1 MDWLFFLESSIAGL
15 ATGALYSLV
24 SSGFVIIYKATKVIN
39 FAIGE
44 IMMISAYLFLTFA
57 GIFEWH
63 PLIALPLAMVG
74 GGLLGSITEKLIIR
88 PMLGESPISVVMVT
102 IGLSSILVGAAQ
114 IIWGSGP
121 RILPNF
127 LPRKPIF
134 IGELYISSKI
144 AYSALIAV
152 GMLACYILYFR
163 FSRGGVALRA
173 TASDQAASF
182 SMGISVPKVFNY
194 AWFFGCMAAALAG
207 VLVAASG
214 GLSPYSGS
222 MALSILVV
230 VIFGGLDS
238 LTGALIGG
246 LLVGWLETITG
257 AFLGG
262 EYKMLAIF
270 TLLTF
275 ILVLR
280 PYGLFGTEEIER
292 L

>member
-1 MDWLFFLESSIAGL
+1 MDWPFFIESSIAGL

-24 SSGFVIIYKATKVIN
+24 ALGFVIIYKATKVIN

-44 IMMISAYLFLTFA
+44 TMMLSAYLFLTFA
-57 GIFEWH
+57 GTLGWH
-63 PLIALPLAMVG
+63 PLAALPLAVLG
-74 GGLLGSITEKLIIR
+74 GGLLGGIIEKTIIR

-102 IGLSSILVGAAQ
+102 IGLSNILVGSAQ
-114 IIWGSGP
+114 VLWGGGP
-121 RILPNF
+121 RVLPTF
-127 LPRKPIF
+127 LPKQPIF
-134 IGELYISSKI
+134 IGDLYVSSKL

-152 GMLACYILYFR
+152 CVLACYLIYFR

-182 SMGISVPKVFNY
+182 SMGISVPKVFNF
-194 AWFFGCMAAALAG
+194 AWIFGCMAAALAG
-207 VLVAASG
+207 VLVSASG
-214 GLSPYSGS
+214 GLSPYSGG

-238 LTGALIGG
+238 ITGALIGG
-246 LLVGWLETITG
+246 LFVGWIETMAG
-257 AFLGG
+257 ALWGG

-275 ILVLR
+275 VLVLK
-280 PYGLFGTEEIER
+280 PHGLFGTKEIER

>member
-24 SSGFVIIYKATKVIN
+24 ALGFVIIYKATRVIN

-57 GIFEWH
+57 GILGWH
-63 PLIALPLAMVG
+63 PVLSLLLAVLG
-74 GGLLGSITEKLIIR
+74 GGVMGGVIEKTIIR
-88 PMLGESPISVVMVT
+88 PMLGESPIAVIMVT
-102 IGLSSILVGAAQ
+102 IGLSNILVGIAQ
-114 IIWGSGP
+114 IFWGGGP
-121 RILPNF
+121 RVLPAF
-127 LPRKPIF
+127 LPTQPIF
-134 IGELYISSKI
+134 IGELYVSSKI
-144 AYSALIAV
+144 AYSALIAISV
-152 GMLACYILYFR
+152 LAGYLVYFR

-194 AWFFGCMAAALAG
+194 AWIFGCIAAAIAG
-207 VLVAASG
+207 ILVSASG
-214 GLSPYSGS
+214 GLSPYAGS
-222 MALSILVV
+222 MALSVLVV

-238 LTGALIGG
+238 IAGALIGG
-246 LLVGWLETITG
+246 LLVGWLETMAG
-257 AFLGG
+257 ALWGG
-262 EYKMLAIF
+262 DYKMMAIF

-275 ILVLR
+275 VLVLK
-280 PYGLFGTEEIER
+280 PHGLFGTEEIER